1 MTGSLIMAKH
11 MQRFSKFNL
20 IIYNNILLVSA
31 VLSCLSG
38 NIYAM
43 VLGRYIQGTAIGIF
57 SVVGAKYV
65 NEFCPIEL
73 KGPFGALN
81 QFMNV
86 FGGTWPSGLAL
97 YYPREITVEMRD
109 DFDVVWY
116 WRIIWSVPIL
126 MAIVQVTLLMVFYRH
141 ETPIYLKQ

>member
-1 MTGSLIMAKH
+1 MDGIYVWRVLGNVLTVTLGWAQYGFGFTSWSNVEPAFQIYFGWSESETKFWGDVSTSVIVLGGMTGSLIMAKH
-11 MQRFSKFNL
+11 MQKFSKFNL
-20 IIYNNILLVSA
+20 IIYNNILLVCA

-81 QFMNV
+81 
-86 FGGTWPSGLAL
+86 
-97 YYPREITVEMRD
+97 
-109 DFDVVWY
+109 
-116 WRIIWSVPIL
+116 
-126 MAIVQVTLLMVFYRH
+126 
-141 ETPIYLKQ
+141 